1 MTTDVEPLSL
11 KSVSCDSAAR
21 LSLTHP
27 WHNSTTFLKKENG
40 LFWLPATILLVDN
53 LTTGLMLRTK
63 WYTAFCSVKTN
74 HFPFYS
80 SLSLDELLW
89 LNRQFIS
96 AIFPQKEKGSVW
108 LQTTFRWW
116 QLTIELIS
124 TFTQWISVNQL
135 TTCLSFYSRTWRP
148 MYPEI
153 LESILS
159 FYQKS
164 KIFQE
169 SNMVRPVFLA
179 GWDLHFLMELP
190 FGWIWQ

>member
-1 MTTDVEPLSL
+1 MGYSDSQQPFCSLTTWPLAWCSGPNDTQHFAQWKL
-11 KSVSCDSAAR
+11 TTFIFTLHFHSMNFCDSTDSS
-21 LSLTHP
+21 SLTHP
-27 WHNSTTFLKKENG
+27 WLNS
-40 LFWLPATILLVDN
+40 AT
-53 LTTGLMLRTK
+53 
-63 WYTAFCSVKTN
+63 
-74 HFPFYS
+74 
-80 SLSLDELLW
+80 
-89 LNRQFIS
+89 
-96 AIFPQKEKGSVW
+96 FPQEEKGSVW

-135 TTCLSFYSRTWRP
+135 TTCLSFDSRTWRP